1 MKVSKRK
8 MLVMVV
14 GVVVIGYLL
23 VAGPG
28 TDDVNVQDELFSRY
42 RLLVKYRSMA
52 EQYGDLGSLA
62 ADLDD
67 ELISYEERFMTSPG
81 PALASAELQRVVSDM
96 AEGVGLSLQTVK
108 PMPPLE
114 RGDFVQVPLLFEF
127 RGRIASMRDFI
138 RKIEQ
143 ARLGLYVSKLTVS
156 VANVREPETLNIK
169 IAVHGIMRL

>member
-8 MLVMVV
+8 ILVMAL

-28 TDDVNVQDELFSRY
+28 SDDVNVQDELFSRY
-42 RLLVKYRSMA
+42 RLLVKYRSMS
-52 EQYGDLGSLA
+52 EQFDGLGSLA

-67 ELISYEERFMTSPG
+67 ELRSYEERFMTSPG
-81 PALASAELQRVVSDM
+81 PALASAELQRVMSDM

-127 RGRIASMRDFI
+127 RGRIASLRDFV
-138 RKIEQ
+138 RKVERS
-143 ARLGLYVSKLTVS
+143 RLGLYVSKLTVS
-156 VANVREPETLNIK
+156 VANVRDPETLNIK